1 MNPCF
6 RLALLTVAV
15 FLLAS
20 ANAPAIKHEP
30 PRKVSGHPEVVLIS
44 AKHSQSPRTGF
55 CSGVLLSPTTVLTV
69 AHGVTGYDRW
79 EITAPYSRGGAA
91 QAAGKAV
98 RTHPDYKAGNSEHD
112 LAVLTLDHA
121 LDIGGKFPALPGAKL
136 YPIDTGLV
144 VVGRTVK
151 GKPSERQLF
160 EAAAALVAIRGENNL
175 YGGNP
180 QLTEPGDSGGPVYL
194 ARSGS
199 HPHRLGGGRHGRQ
212 PQQRPHGHLRSPGR
226 QESDLAAPRNPSKR
240 EPARRPV
247 GNG

>member
-1 MNPCF
+1 MNPCS
-6 RLALLTVAV
+6 RLALLTATA

-30 PRKVSGHPEVVLIS
+30 PREVSGHPEVVLIV

-69 AHGVTGYDRW
+69 AHGVAGYDRW
-79 EITAPYSRGGAA
+79 EVTAPYARGGAA
-91 QAAGKAV
+91 QAAGKAI
-98 RTHPDYKAGNSEHD
+98 RTHPDYKAGASEHD

-121 LDIGGKFPALPGAKL
+121 LEIGGKFPALPDAKL
-136 YPIDTGLV
+136 YPIDTALL

-151 GKPSERQLF
+151 GKPSERRLF
-160 EAAAALVAIRGENNL
+160 EATSALVAIRGENNL

-194 ARSGS
+194 ARQDRTLIALVEGALDASRGNV
-199 HPHRLGGGRHGRQ
+199 PTDIFIPLGGKNRTWLLRQ
-212 PQQRPHGHLRSPGR
+212 LRRKENASR
-226 QESDLAAPRNPSKR
+226 DR
-240 EPARRPV
+240 
-247 GNG
+247 